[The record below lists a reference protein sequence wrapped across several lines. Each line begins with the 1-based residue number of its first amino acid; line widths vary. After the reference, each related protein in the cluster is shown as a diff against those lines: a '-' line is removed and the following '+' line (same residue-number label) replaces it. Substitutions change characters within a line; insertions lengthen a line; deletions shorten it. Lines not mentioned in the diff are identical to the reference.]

1 MAVYKSNLV
10 TKKNRHRGMWEGQ
23 DYDVAGRIFL
33 PAGTVLAAADDL
45 LFVPVGENQAIK
57 KVAILTLGATGAAE
71 GSVGTFQILDK
82 AGNPVVVERV
92 GPAGDA
98 STKFTSPATS
108 AASLK
113 ATGNLDGFAETDIA
127 APAKLA
133 GPTNVGIRITTGA
146 TLAGDVEMFV
156 TVTFAGETST
166 KEVLAEY
173 PNPYQYPLNP

>member
-1 MAVYKSNLV
+1 MTIYNSNLV
-10 TKKNRHRGMWEGQ
+10 TRRNRHRGLYEGK
-23 DYDVAGRIFL
+23 DYSVAGRIFL
-33 PAGTVLAAADDL
+33 PTGTVLVAADDL
-45 LFVPVGENQAIK
+45 LFVPVGENLAIK
-57 KVAILTLGATGAAE
+57 KIALLTIGATGAAA

-113 ATGNLDGFAETDIA
+113 AAGDLDGYSETIIP
-127 APAKLA
+127 APTKLA

-146 TLAGDVEMFV
+146 TLAEDVEMFL
-156 TVTFAGETST
+156 TVYFAGETST
-166 KEVLAEY
+166 QEVLAEY